1 MEHHHEKTSHTEAY
15 ATCDHAPRA
24 LALAA
29 AGPTKAGPGIEPTTS
44 PREAE
49 PQTGTGA
56 EADLSDP
63 LNRLVVNND
72 EPLTAPV
79 APRPAL
85 QDLDWP

>member
-1 MEHHHEKTSHTEAY
+1 MLHVLSLWQL
-15 ATCDHAPRA
+15 
-24 LALAA
+24 LAQLKQDL
-29 AGPTKAGPGIEPTTS
+29 GSSPQRHPGRLS
-44 PREAE
+44 LKR
-49 PQTGTGA
+49 GLA